1 MFAEFPMAMF
11 EATFVQSCNFLAIA
25 LSGEALEWLTVFG
38 YVALA
43 AIACWGAMFS
53 PIKRK

>member
-1 MFAEFPMAMF
+1 MAPF
-11 EATFVQSCNFLAIA
+11 FFKYSSCLAIA

-53 PIKRK
+53 PINRK